1 MGRGGE
7 VEEEQRY
14 YTLDSD
20 DIPLLEIV
28 GNRIQRT
35 TTELSIYEKG
45 RDNNRFKLTEQ
56 EIKGYDK
63 RYWPFAVK
71 VEKENK

>member
-1 MGRGGE
+1 MGRGEE

-20 DIPLLEIV
+20 DIPLLEIA

-35 TTELSIYEKG
+35 TTELSIHEKG
-45 RDNNRFKLTEQ
+45 RDNTRFELTEQ

-71 VEKENK
+71 V

>member
-1 MGRGGE
+1 MGRGEE

-20 DIPLLEIV
+20 DIPLLERA

-35 TTELSIYEKG
+35 TTELSIHEKG
-45 RDNNRFKLTEQ
+45 RDNTRFELTEQ

-71 VEKENK
+71 V

>member
-1 MGRGGE
+1 MGK
-7 VEEEQRY
+7 EQIY
-14 YTLDSD
+14 YTLDFD
-20 DIPLLEIV
+20 DIPLLERA
-28 GNRIQRT
+28 GNRIHRT
-35 TTELSIYEKG
+35 TTELSIHEKG
-45 RDNNRFKLTEQ
+45 RDNTRFALTEQ